1 MPAPHFKTLLEIAQK
16 KRNPLLK
23 WTDAYRIA
31 NGSED
36 GLPGVAVDRY
46 GDAFQIQYF
55 GAGLLPRQNELTSA
69 VEELFSPKFLVSKFR
84 LSPSGKSLENP
95 EMRVERGSETDAGC
109 IVKEGNCRFRV
120 NLLDTVNP
128 GLFLDMRSARLDV
141 ENLSAGREIL
151 NLFSYTCAFSVHA
164 RSGGATRSVNVD
176 ISGKALEK
184 GRENYRLNG
193 MEIRP
198 GEFFKGDS
206 REYLAYCKRKGVRF
220 GGLVLDPP
228 SFSHNRKKTFSV
240 KNEFQSLV
248 EAAASVLA
256 PGAFLLAGSNYS
268 GFEKDAF
275 SQETLT
281 TVKRTFPRARIV
293 WVRGQGIDFP
303 GSGTRKESSLSTV
316 LIEAGEAFRS
326 GL

>member
-1 MPAPHFKTLLEIAQK
+1 MPAYNFKTLLEIAQK
-16 KRNPLLK
+16 KRVPLLK

-36 GLPGVAVDRY
+36 GLPGVAIDRY

-55 GAGLLPRQNELTSA
+55 GGELLPRQSELTHA
-69 VEELFSPKFLVSKFR
+69 VEEMFSPKFLVSKYR

-95 EMRVERGSETDAGC
+95 EMRVERGSETDASC
-109 IVKEGNCRFRV
+109 IVKEGDCRFHV

-141 ENLSAGREIL
+141 ESLSAGREIL

-164 RSGGATRSVNVD
+164 RFGGATRSVNVD

-193 MEIRP
+193 MEIRTS
-198 GEFFKGDS
+198 EFFKGDS
-206 REYLAYCKRKGVRF
+206 REYLAYCKRKGLRF
-220 GGLVLDPP
+220 GGIVLDPP
-228 SFSHNRKKTFSV
+228 SFSHNRKKAFSV

-248 EAAASVLA
+248 EAAASILS
-256 PGAFLLAGSNYS
+256 PGAFLIAGSNFS
-268 GFEKDAF
+268 GFEKNAF
-275 SQETLT
+275 SQATLS
-281 TVKRTFPRARIV
+281 TVKRAFPQARIV
-293 WVRGQGIDFP
+293 WTRGQGIDFP
-303 GSGTRKESSLSTV
+303 GSGTRRESSLSVV
-316 LIEAGEAFRS
+316 LVKTGET
-326 GL
+326 L